1 MNDDNNDRAMCA
13 ATAGLLR
20 ASEVLALW
28 GLSLSF
34 ISGLVLALTGRSLGS
49 AAWIAYAAVALIG
62 LPERYLALRLRL
74 DASLFDGLARATI
87 ASLPSM
93 DHALERLGLRRN
105 ADRARPR
112 ADRVLGTRQLMQ
124 RHGIAVI
131 AQTIVFAMAL
141 AMQEW
146 R

>member
-74 DASLFDGLARATI
+74 DASLFEGRARATF

-93 DHALERLGLRRN
+93 DHALVRLGLRRN
-105 ADRARPR
+105 ADRSRPL

>member
-105 ADRARPR
+105 ADRSRPL

-141 AMQEW
+141 AMQDW